1 MAHRGGNQIQT
12 LRSRSRDAMKVID
25 AMNKS
30 GRTYSGNDRRSLRV
44 PYNVGP
50 TRARIRPISGGEVD
64 FEVYPRNLSNSGAAF
79 IHGQFVYVGS
89 EVDLDL
95 PALDGSFVLTQT
107 GKVVACRHVRE
118 VIHEVSVAFN
128 QPINLCEFASLPT
141 DVAEKCVEEWE
152 KAMNDNDK
160 RDHKPPKLQGVC
172 VIADDVESN
181 LRLLTLLI
189 QRTGMDVIQ
198 AKDATGVLS
207 ALKQTH
213 VDAVLLDVCL
223 GKDDGRV
230 VAKAARDIG
239 FAGAILGLS
248 AHSDAAVQ
256 QALLKAGANGFLSK
270 PVVPD
275 VLYETLKSLLVES
288 SQQQAPIHSR
298 LKHDPEAKPLLRT
311 FVDELTGRAEALTQS
326 LNQSDV
332 ETMLAICREV
342 KGSGGSLGYD
352 ALVRIA
358 DKACKRI
365 QEADRDIQSIT
376 ESVRKVIDAI
386 HRTQA

>member
-1 MAHRGGNQIQT
+1 MADSRGNQIQT

-30 GRTYSGNDRRSLRV
+30 GFAFQGKDRRSLRV

-50 TRARIRPISGGEVD
+50 VRAVVRPSTGGEVV
-64 FEVYPRNLSNSGAAF
+64 FEVYPRNISSSGVAF

-89 EVDLDL
+89 EVQIDL
-95 PALDGSFVLTQT
+95 PMMDASEVRQT
-107 GKVVACRHVRE
+107 GRIVGCRHVCD
-118 VIHEVSVAFN
+118 VIHEVSVAFT
-128 QPINLCEFASLPT
+128 QPLNLVDFVNLP
-141 DVAEKCVEEWE
+141 DEVADKCAEEWE
-152 KAMNDNDK
+152 NACFEAGKKA
-160 RDHKPPKLQGVC
+160 RKPPRLQGVC
-172 VIADDVESN
+172 LIADDLDSN
-181 LRLLTLLI
+181 LRLLSLLI
-189 QRTGMDVIQ
+189 QRAGMDVVQ
-198 AKDATGVLS
+198 AKDSKKILDAVR
-207 ALKQTH
+207 QMH
-213 VDAVLLDVCL
+213 VDAILLDIRL
-223 GKDDGRV
+223 GKEDGHE
-230 VAKAARDIG
+230 VARAIRG
-239 FAGAILGLS
+239 AGYAGPILALS
-248 AHSDAAVQ
+248 AHEDEKT
-256 QALLKAGANGFLSK
+256 QASIIKAGANGFLAK
-270 PVVPD
+270 PCDPET
-275 VLYETLKSLLVES
+275 LYETLQGLLLENA
-288 SQQQAPIHSR
+288 QTKAPIHSR

-311 FVDELTGRAEALTQS
+311 FVDELSGRADALTQS

-365 QEADRDIQSIT
+365 QEADDDIKAIT